1 MHNHFI
7 EIFAIFLLI
16 LANGF
21 FSLSEFSIIA
31 SRRSK
36 LKRMAKE
43 GFRGSA
49 KAVKI
54 HTNPEKFLA
63 AVQIGITFVG
73 TFAGVFSGMTIV
85 NLLLPVFGNIPV
97 DFIAKSARPLAL
109 FTVVFGISF
118 LSVVLGELVPKYIA
132 LSTPEKIA
140 SAVAGPMTIFTTL
153 GSVIVRLLSATAK
166 KIAHLLGFKQISQRS
181 TINEDDIDMIIAE
194 GRETGTFD
202 ATEQQLIHSIFDF
215 TDVTARMAMT
225 PRTDIVG
232 IELGD
237 KQDKIIKTM
246 ADSGFSR
253 YPVYRETLDHIEGIL
268 YTKDVI
274 SALHRGEKININD
287 VIRKPLFVPDSMML
301 TTLLQTF
308 QQKRVHAAIVLD
320 EFGGTAGMITLE
332 DLLEEIVGEIH
343 DEHDHD
349 VREFVRETRNVAY
362 AAGTFRVDELNDD
375 FGTVLDEDGPDTLG
389 GLVFE
394 ELGHLPHKGETV
406 TIGDVR
412 FKVLEI
418 RGNRI
423 VRLKIEKIPQE
434 KSGES

>member
-1 MHNHFI
+1 MHSNFV
-7 EIFAIFLLI
+7 EILAIFLLI

-21 FSLSEFSIIA
+21 FSLAEFSLIA

-36 LKRMAKE
+36 LKHMAKD
-43 GFRGSA
+43 GYRGSA

-54 HTNPEKFLA
+54 HANPEKFLA
-63 AVQIGITFVG
+63 AVQVGITFVG

-85 NLLLPVFGNIPV
+85 NLLLPFFGGIPV
-97 DFIAKSARPLAL
+97 EFIAKSARPLAL

-118 LSVVLGELVPKYIA
+118 LSVILGELVPKYIA

-140 SAVAGPMTIFTTL
+140 SAVAGPMTAFTSL
-153 GSVIVRLLSATAK
+153 GSVVVRLLSATAK
-166 KIAHLLGFKQISQRS
+166 RIIRLFGFKQISQRS
-181 TINEDDIDMIIAE
+181 TINEDDINIIIAE
-194 GRETGTFD
+194 GRETGVFD
-202 ATEQQLIHSIFDF
+202 ETEQQLIHSIFDF

-232 IELGD
+232 VEIND
-237 KQDKIIKTM
+237 KQDEIVKTM
-246 ADSGFSR
+246 AGSVFSR

-274 SALHRGEKININD
+274 LALHRGEKLNIND

-308 QQKRVHAAIVLD
+308 QQKRVHVAIVLD

-332 DLLEEIVGEIH
+332 DCLEEIVGEIH
-343 DEHDHD
+343 DEHDREA
-349 VREFVRETRNVAY
+349 REFVRETRDVAY
-362 AAGTFRVDELNDD
+362 AAGAFRVGELNDD
-375 FGTVLDEDGPDTLG
+375 FGTELDENGPDTLG

-394 ELGHLPHKGETV
+394 QLGHLPHKGETV
-406 TIGDVR
+406 KIGNVL
-412 FKVLEI
+412 FKVLEV

-423 VRLKIEKIPQE
+423 VRLKIEKSPAE
-434 KSGES
+434 KSDRT